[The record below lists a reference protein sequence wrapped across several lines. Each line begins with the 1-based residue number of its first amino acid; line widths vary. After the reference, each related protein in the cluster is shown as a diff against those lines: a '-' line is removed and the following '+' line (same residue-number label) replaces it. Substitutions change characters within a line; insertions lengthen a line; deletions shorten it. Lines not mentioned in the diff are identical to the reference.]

1 MRIMTRRVAW
11 LAAVLI
17 SAVSLIAQ
25 DQAADELE
33 KLQGVWT
40 VTAAE
45 QRGRPFDAIKGGA
58 LTMAERSFVLKTAAG
73 NEFTGEVRIHP
84 SATPRQLDFVHADD
98 GPVWE
103 AIYSVTED
111 VLRLNYVEGGG
122 SDKRPTLFATSAD
135 TAGTVI
141 VLRRVATLAPAQD

>member
-1 MRIMTRRVAW
+1 MRIMTRRVAS
-11 LAAVLI
+11 LAAVLVWAA
-17 SAVSLIAQ
+17 SVAAQ
-25 DQAADELE
+25 DQTTDEL
-33 KLQGVWT
+33 KQLQGVWT

-45 QRGRPFDAIKGGA
+45 QRGRPFDAIKGGV
-58 LTMAERSFVLKTAAG
+58 LTIAEGSFVLKTAAG
-73 NEFTGEVRIHP
+73 NEFKGGVRVYP
-84 SATPRQLDFVHADD
+84 STTLRQLDFLHANQ

-103 AIYSVTED
+103 AIYAVTDD

-141 VLRRVATLAPAQD
+141 VLRRVATLAPAP

>member
-1 MRIMTRRVAW
+1 MLIHR
-11 LAAVLI
+11 LAPLVVVLL
-17 SAVSLIAQ
+17 STSVIAQ
-25 DQAADELE
+25 DKAAEELQ

-45 QRGRPFDAIKGGA
+45 QRGRPLDVIKGGA
-58 LTMAERSFVLKTAAG
+58 LTIAGHAFALKTAAG
-73 NEFTGEVRIHP
+73 NQFTGDVRVNP
-84 SATPRQLDFVHADD
+84 APAPRQLDFVHANN

-103 AIYSVTED
+103 AIYTVSDD

-141 VLRRVATLAPAQD
+141 VLRKVATVSPAPQ

>member
-1 MRIMTRRVAW
+1 MMRRLIPLVIV
-11 LAAVLI
+11 LA
-17 SAVSLIAQ
+17 STSLVAQ
-25 DQAADELE
+25 DRATEELQ

-58 LTMAERSFVLKTAAG
+58 LSIAERSFALKTAAG
-73 NEFTGEVRIHP
+73 NEFKGEIRVNP
-84 SATPRQLDFVHADD
+84 AATPRQLDLVHASG

-103 AIYSVTED
+103 AIYSVSDD
-111 VLRLNYVEGGG
+111 VLRLNYVEAGG
-122 SDKRPTLFATSAD
+122 SDKRPTLFATTAD

-141 VLRRVATLAPAQD
+141 VMRRVATLVAPVQP